1 MAKIFISYR
10 RDDAA
15 DSAERV
21 YDRLVAAFGQDD
33 IFMDVDAI
41 PIGVRFPDYLQG
53 VVQQIDLL
61 LVVIGKQWLNIT
73 SPTGQRRL
81 DDPTDF
87 VRLEI
92 EAGLQRGIPVIP
104 VLVQG
109 ALVPP
114 ASDLPESLRLL
125 VDHQAISVRRNP
137 DFDRD
142 VSHLLEAIK
151 AILATRA
158 ALVEAQAR
166 RQAQEADRTRRAAA
180 ADERVRRRGDRRQAR
195 AKLARSVSRLF
206 TKPAGQLILLAMALL
221 VVAFVV
227 VSPLGNSIAFL
238 HQLGSSPTK
247 TTGAASLTVDTAATQ
262 TAAAIDP
269 VSTARAAGTATVTA
283 FFTQPYIAPLP
294 GPCDHS
300 GIGWKLYQNSVQFL
314 GTLSCTADSMK
325 VVGNASATF
334 AGFASDTYPLHYH
347 VSVDVTPSGTAG
359 CPALGGKYGPQ
370 HYQYWV
376 SACANGQ
383 WWTQEDNGTIRHV
396 GPLSTASSYALSVQV
411 ESGFITFFV
420 AGIQVDKIQLTTD
433 RTQTD
438 EIFIGQGPSN
448 GGGYFK
454 NFVFTPLP

>member
-15 DSAERV
+15 DSAERI
-21 YDRLVAAFGQDD
+21 YDRLVAAFGKDD
-33 IFMDVDAI
+33 VFMDVDAI
-41 PIGVRFPDYLQG
+41 PIGVRFPDYLQD

-61 LVVIGKQWLNIT
+61 LVVIGKQWLDIT
-73 SPTGQRRL
+73 TPTGQRRL

-92 EAGLQRGIPVIP
+92 EAGLQRGIPLIP

-114 ASDLPESLRLL
+114 ASDLPESLRTL

-158 ALVEAQAR
+158 AFVEAQAR
-166 RQAQEADRTRRAAA
+166 RQAQEAERTRRAADA
-180 ADERVRRRGDRRQAR
+180 EEQLRRRAERAQAR
-195 AKLARSVSRLF
+195 AKLTRSVSRLF
-206 TKPAGQLILLAMALL
+206 TKPVGQLILLATVLL
-221 VVAFVV
+221 VVALVV
-227 VSPLGNSIAFL
+227 VSPLGKSIAFL
-238 HQLGSSPTK
+238 RQLSSSPTQ
-247 TTGAASLTVDTAATQ
+247 TTGAAAPTVDTAATQ
-262 TAAAIDP
+262 TAAIDP

-283 FFTQPYIAPLP
+283 FFTQPYIASLP
-294 GPCDHS
+294 GPCDHG
-300 GIGWKLYQNSVQFL
+300 GIGWRLYQNSAQFL

-325 VVGNASATF
+325 AVGNASATF
-334 AGFASDTYPLHYH
+334 AGFANDTYPLHYH

-359 CPALGGKYGPQ
+359 CPGLGGQYGAQ

-376 SACANGQ
+376 SACTNGQ
-383 WWTQEDNGTIRHV
+383 WWTQEDNGTIRHA
-396 GPLSTASSYALSVQV
+396 GPLSPAASYALRFQVQ
-411 ESGFITFFV
+411 SGFITFFV

-433 RTQTD
+433 MTQTD